1 MLRTATLAV
10 TFLAGIIVILAFFF
24 DVGFL
29 ATAEA
34 RVQDWGVIVA
44 AFALAM
50 ASINLVQVNIRR
62 ISSTDDATEKI
73 CAVVL
78 LAALVVMSIIGLTQ
92 GPTSDTY
99 NVLFDGIMA
108 PGQSTVWALGVFY
121 ISSAA
126 YRAFRVK
133 NVDAGLLL
141 FSSAFVMLGAV
152 PIGEVIWSGIPAV
165 SQWIVDVPNMAGMR
179 GMLIGAGIGAFS
191 GGLRLLLGID
201 RTEVG

>member
-1 MLRTATLAV
+1 MLRTATLV
-10 TFLAGIIVILAFFF
+10 ITFLAGFIMIAAFFF

-29 ATAEA
+29 SVAEA
-34 RVQDWGVIVA
+34 QIQDWGVIVA

-50 ASINLVQVNIRR
+50 ASINLIQVNVNKAV
-62 ISSTDDATEKI
+62 SSENVTDKI
-73 CAVVL
+73 CSFVL
-78 LAALVVMSIIGLTQ
+78 LASLAGMSIIGLTK

-121 ISSAA
+121 IASAA

-133 NVDAGLLL
+133 NADAGLLL
-141 FSSAFVMLGAV
+141 FSAAFVMLGAV
-152 PIGEVIWSGIPAV
+152 PVGEVIWSGVPAV

>member
-62 ISSTDDATEKI
+62 ISSSDDATRRSAPSS
-73 CAVVL
+73 CF
-78 LAALVVMSIIGLTQ
+78 AALVVMSIIGFTQ
-92 GPTSDTY
+92 GPKRH
-99 NVLFDGIMA
+99 V
-108 PGQSTVWALGVFY
+108 QCVV
-121 ISSAA
+121 
-126 YRAFRVK
+126 
-133 NVDAGLLL
+133 
-141 FSSAFVMLGAV
+141 
-152 PIGEVIWSGIPAV
+152 
-165 SQWIVDVPNMAGMR
+165 
-179 GMLIGAGIGAFS
+179 
-191 GGLRLLLGID
+191 
-201 RTEVG
+201 